1 MTDQPEHPAGHGR
14 APAAADLLTLTTG
27 RVEAFSDGVIAVAAT
42 LLVLDIRQP
51 ERGQDVWRVLGRQL
65 PSLAAYVVSFLTILI
80 FWVNHH
86 ALYHA
91 VDRVNRAMLF
101 INGLL
106 LLAISFVSYCTAV
119 LGHALQ
125 SGEHDRSAAVLYAL
139 VLGLCSIC
147 FTGLWICL
155 RARPGLLT
163 EQARPRVDAA
173 LRRSLAGPAIYLV
186 AILVGLLNAPASLA
200 LDAVVALYFAL
211 VPRHLRQ
218 AALAPTAAGR
228 R

>member
-1 MTDQPEHPAGHGR
+1 VRAGR
-14 APAAADLLTLTTG
+14 L
-27 RVEAFSDGVIAVAAT
+27 EAFSDGVIAIAAT
-42 LLVLDIRQP
+42 LLVIELAVP
-51 ERGQDVWRVLGRQL
+51 PAGEDVWHALREEL
-65 PSLAAYVVSFLTILI
+65 PAVAAFAVSFLTILI

-91 VDRVNRAMLF
+91 VEGVNRAMLF

-125 SGEHDRSAAVLYAL
+125 TGEHDRSAAVLYAL
-139 VLGLCSIC
+139 VLGLCSTC
-147 FTGLWICL
+147 FTALWICL

-163 EQARPRVDAA
+163 EQARPRVYAA
-173 LRRSLAGPAIYLV
+173 LRRSLAGPTIYLV

-211 VPRHLRQ
+211 VPRHLRKP
-218 AALAPTAAGR
+218 ALPPTGAGPR
-228 R
+228 